1 MARPTT
7 DLAEWLGRHGLDQYT
22 QTFAEN
28 HIDYSVLPDLT
39 EDDLKK
45 LGVSLGHRKRLLRAI
60 EALTAAGQRIGT
72 TTAVSNVREVVPT
85 SGHHREAELRQI
97 TVMFCDLVGSTQ
109 LSQKLDPE
117 DLQKLLDAYRRACS
131 TAIRRYG
138 GEVAR
143 YFGDGVM
150 SFFGWPYAHED
161 DAVRAVHAALEIVS
175 GVTKISGPV
184 TLACRVGISSGPVL
198 VGETAGSTASWSMD
212 AVGETPNIAA
222 RLQTL
227 AAINTVLISESTR
240 RLVSAVFDLED
251 LGLQELKGVTQA
263 IHVYRVLTAKSAG
276 SRFEAAHSGSL
287 TPLIGRSSEL
297 SLLLDRWKKVKEG
310 DGQVVLLSGI
320 PGVGKSRLLHELKS
334 HIQHEPHTLL
344 HYQCSPY
351 HSQSAFF
358 PVIEQIEKASQLTAR
373 EADANKIAKLRAY
386 LPPLTNNSVEPVLL
400 IANLLSVSTESQH
413 ELSELTAQ
421 QIKNRT
427 ISTLVDMLLAFS
439 LQRPTLCIF
448 EDAHWVDPSTLELI
462 DLIISRI
469 PHARVLLIV
478 SCRPEFH
485 PSWTT
490 HANITIHSLT
500 RLSQTEVRT
509 LIGDLLKGR
518 NISEEVVDQIIEKAD
533 GVPLF
538 IEELTSSTLSPP
550 SQTQAASGRVA
561 QPVLLRVPET
571 LSDALMERLD
581 RVAPSRRVVQIAAV
595 IGREFSYDL
604 LAAASRLND
613 EDMVSVLSQLEQAEI
628 IYRVGISPSVRFAFK
643 HVLLRDA
650 IYDSLLRSK
659 RQQVHSDIAAILKND
674 YPELIE
680 NQPELLAYHYQEA
693 GNHQLAIRSWFESG
707 QRALAHSA
715 NVEAIANFRKALQLL
730 NALPAT
736 SERTKQEID
745 IQLALGIPL
754 IAVRGYASADTSEA
768 FSRARTLCLR
778 LGNIPEYFQ
787 ALFGLWGHK
796 WMSGKNDEALHM
808 ANEFLSRS
816 QALADPVPL
825 MVAHRVMGSTLLTMG
840 EFQSSANH
848 FEAAIRLSL
857 SRGKQPLYNLYMVEP
872 QVASLLLLSWD
883 LWFMGYPDRSLS
895 HVSEALALAQEV
907 GQPYTIAFAHYM
919 TSVVHL
925 LRGDA
930 SRALESAERSFEM
943 SQEQRFTLYV
953 TLARIS
959 RGRALGDLGRL
970 AQSRAEIELGIDES
984 RRSGVSYMLP
994 MMESWL
1000 AEVHAK
1006 AGENETALSIIEGVL
1021 SNIGDV
1027 TGRAWEA
1034 ELHRQR
1040 AQILVALNPSNVS
1053 EAESCLKKS
1062 IEVARGQSA
1071 KSLELRA
1078 ATSLAELWL
1087 TQGRLDDARA
1097 LLEPICRWFDEG
1109 AETADLRRARDAQ
1122 NALH

>member
-28 HIDYSVLPDLT
+28 NIDYSVLPDLT

-45 LGVSLGHRKRLLRAI
+45 LGVSLGHRKKLLRAI
-60 EALTAAGQRIGT
+60 EALTAAGQRTGI
-72 TTAVSNVREVVPT
+72 TTAVSNVTEVVPT
-85 SGHHREAELRQI
+85 SGQHREAELRQI
-97 TVMFCDLVGSTQ
+97 TVMFCDLVGSTP

-117 DLQKLLDAYRRACS
+117 DLKKLLDAYRRACS
-131 TAIRRYG
+131 TAIKRYG

-310 DGQVVLLSGI
+310 DGQVILLSGI

-334 HIQHEPHTLL
+334 HIQQEPHILL

-373 EADANKIAKLRAY
+373 EADADKIAKLRAY
-386 LPPLTNNSVEPVLL
+386 LPPLTNNSIEPVLL
-400 IANLLSVSTESQH
+400 IANLLSVSTESHH

-421 QIKNRT
+421 QIKNKT

-448 EDAHWVDPSTLELI
+448 EDTHWIDPSTLELL

-469 PHARVLLIV
+469 GHARVLLIV

-485 PSWTT
+485 PPWTT
-490 HANITIHSLT
+490 HANITVHSLT

-518 NISEEVVDQIIEKAD
+518 SFSEELVDQIIEKAD

-538 IEELTSSTLSPP
+538 IEELTSSTLSAPL
-550 SQTQAASGRVA
+550 QTQ
-561 QPVLLRVPET
+561 
-571 LSDALMERLD
+571 
-581 RVAPSRRVVQIAAV
+581 
-595 IGREFSYDL
+595 
-604 LAAASRLND
+604 
-613 EDMVSVLSQLEQAEI
+613 
-628 IYRVGISPSVRFAFK
+628 
-643 HVLLRDA
+643 
-650 IYDSLLRSK
+650 
-659 RQQVHSDIAAILKND
+659 
-674 YPELIE
+674 
-680 NQPELLAYHYQEA
+680 
-693 GNHQLAIRSWFESG
+693 
-707 QRALAHSA
+707 
-715 NVEAIANFRKALQLL
+715 
-730 NALPAT
+730 AT
-736 SERTKQEID
+736 SERTAQ
-745 IQLALGIPL
+745 P
-754 IAVRGYASADTSEA
+754 AVQ
-768 FSRARTLCLR
+768 
-778 LGNIPEYFQ
+778 I
-787 ALFGLWGHK
+787 
-796 WMSGKNDEALHM
+796 
-808 ANEFLSRS
+808 
-816 QALADPVPL
+816 
-825 MVAHRVMGSTLLTMG
+825 
-840 EFQSSANH
+840 
-848 FEAAIRLSL
+848 
-857 SRGKQPLYNLYMVEP
+857 
-872 QVASLLLLSWD
+872 
-883 LWFMGYPDRSLS
+883 
-895 HVSEALALAQEV
+895 
-907 GQPYTIAFAHYM
+907 
-919 TSVVHL
+919 
-925 LRGDA
+925 
-930 SRALESAERSFEM
+930 
-943 SQEQRFTLYV
+943 
-953 TLARIS
+953 
-959 RGRALGDLGRL
+959 GRA
-970 AQSRAEIELGIDES
+970 
-984 RRSGVSYMLP
+984 
-994 MMESWL
+994 
-1000 AEVHAK
+1000 
-1006 AGENETALSIIEGVL
+1006 
-1021 SNIGDV
+1021 
-1027 TGRAWEA
+1027 
-1034 ELHRQR
+1034 
-1040 AQILVALNPSNVS
+1040 
-1053 EAESCLKKS
+1053 SCR
-1062 IEVARGQSA
+1062 ER
-1071 KSLELRA
+1071 E
-1078 ATSLAELWL
+1078 
-1087 TQGRLDDARA
+1087 
-1097 LLEPICRWFDEG
+1097 
-1109 AETADLRRARDAQ
+1109 
-1122 NALH
+1122 